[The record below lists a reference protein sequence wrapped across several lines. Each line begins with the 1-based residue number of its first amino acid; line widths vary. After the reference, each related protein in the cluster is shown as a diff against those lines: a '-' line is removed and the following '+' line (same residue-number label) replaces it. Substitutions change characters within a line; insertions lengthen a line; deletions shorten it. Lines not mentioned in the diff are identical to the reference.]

1 MIIVVEGIS
10 AAGKTT
16 WCRSHAQQ
24 YLVAETFP
32 ADRKSQPERG
42 SATAQYWTD
51 WNAKR
56 WNDAL
61 LTEARTGHAVCDTD
75 PLKLHYLWCL
85 FQAGVAEE
93 TQWELQRH
101 ATRQAILERKLGF
114 ADAYFVKV
122 IDPVIA
128 RRQSDTDTSR
138 IRDRFDLHVQLQ
150 PHLVRWYGQLKAVL
164 CGRVC
169 WTLPERGLPFE
180 TMARND
186 RRYDVAVF
194 DALIDG
200 LATAPRQHTTSFPPP

>member
-16 WCRSHAQQ
+16 WCRFHAQQ
-24 YLVAETFP
+24 HLVAETFP

-42 SATAQYWTD
+42 SATARYWTN

-85 FQAGVAEE
+85 FQVGVAEE
-93 TQWELQRH
+93 AQWELQLH

-114 ADAYFVKV
+114 SDAYFVG
-122 IDPVIA
+122 P
-128 RRQSDTDTSR
+128 
-138 IRDRFDLHVQLQ
+138 L
-150 PHLVRWYGQLKAVL
+150 
-164 CGRVC
+164 
-169 WTLPERGLPFE
+169 
-180 TMARND
+180 
-186 RRYDVAVF
+186 
-194 DALIDG
+194 
-200 LATAPRQHTTSFPPP
+200 